1 MPMARA
7 APADRS
13 RLMPLVKG
21 PRSLTR
27 TLTLLPVFGLPTR
40 RQVPKG
46 RERCAAVNPL
56 GLNSSPF
63 AVRLPASSLPY
74 QVAVTVLTA
83 WAGVARTIRPARAKN
98 RMMSTCFSLSLKAGI
113 RGGKGGSSLCLGF
126 SLGELAEAIGLPL

>member
-1 MPMARA
+1 MTQSGQGKEEVTNLSLMSDNLTTSDAEA
-7 APADRS
+7 AVERHLHQLFQ
-13 RLMPLVKG
+13 RG
-21 PRSLTR
+21 
-27 TLTLLPVFGLPTR
+27 R
-40 RQVPKG
+40 RQ
-46 RERCAAVNPL
+46 
-56 GLNSSPF
+56 
-63 AVRLPASSLPY
+63 SSLPY